1 MYQVLIKD
9 GPKGDELEIHS
20 PFSND
25 LKLEK
30 GSIKKGV
37 NTFDSFE
44 FSFLPNNPSFGRL
57 KPLTTLIRV
66 VDTRLNKS
74 IFKGRVLIPTDEME
88 SSGEFSCSYTCGS
101 DLSYLQ
107 DSVQKYGKF
116 QNTTPEQF
124 FRYLIDVHNSQVEE
138 HKRFVVGIVTVT
150 NNTDNV
156 YRYVDDLAT
165 TWGTIQDK
173 LISRLGGEIR
183 VREVNGV
190 NYIDYVTEIGEHT
203 DTTIELSKNLI
214 SISKSVDPTEIVTRI
229 YPRGERLES
238 EEESNTDA
246 SQPRLTIASVNNG
259 KEYLNA
265 SEELINEFGIIEKA
279 VEWSEVTQPQ
289 ILKSKGQQYL
299 DEQKSAKTQYS
310 LTAVDLSLID
320 LDIRRFEIGN
330 YYPLKNS
337 VMGIDEEL
345 RVVGITIDIIDVETS
360 ELTIGDRFIT
370 LSQYQIE
377 QNKKNAALTG
387 VADKTKSLIKRTN
400 NLDKATADL
409 GKELTESN
417 KVISQQQKQIEDALR
432 RIKELE
438 NGTDPERPIG
448 KIIDVSEHQGQID
461 WAKVKADDIELAI
474 IRVQDGSSY
483 VDNYYRYN
491 IQQCQQLN
499 IPYAVYAF
507 ARYVNEADAGQEATD
522 FYNRTKSI
530 SGTGKQPLFY
540 MIDVEVAT
548 MENMRQGTEAW
559 QNKMI
564 SFGIAQTNQVA
575 YIANHLYDQFNIN
588 VARFGSIVIP
598 AYRSTPPDHPWDL
611 WQYSDKGS
619 VQGINGNVDMNKD
632 PSERFKKQYLG
643 R

>member
-25 LKLEK
+25 LKLDK
-30 GSIKKGV
+30 GSIKKGI
-37 NTFDSFE
+37 NTFDSFNL
-44 FSFLPNNPSFGRL
+44 SFLPNNPAFGKI

-66 VDTRLNKS
+66 FDSQLNKN
-74 IFKGRVLIPTDEME
+74 IFKGRVLIPTDQME
-88 SSGEFSCSYTCGS
+88 SNGGFKCSYTCAS

-107 DSVQKYGKF
+107 DTIQKYAKI
-116 QNTTPEQF
+116 QDTTSEQF
-124 FRYLIDVHNSQVEE
+124 FKYLIEVHNSQTEE
-138 HKRFVVGIVTVT
+138 HKRFIVGVVNVT

-165 TWGTIQDK
+165 TWDTIQDK
-173 LISRLGGEIR
+173 LISRLGGELRI
-183 VREVNGV
+183 REVNGV
-190 NYIDYVTEIGEHT
+190 NYIDYLIEIGEHT

-214 SISKSVDPTEIVTRI
+214 SLSKSVDPTEIVTRL
-229 YPRGERLES
+229 YPRGERLEG
-238 EEESNTDA
+238 EEETSSDA
-246 SQPRLTIASVNNG
+246 SQPRLTISSVNGG
-259 KEYLNA
+259 KDYLDA
-265 SEELINEFGIIEKA
+265 PQELINEFGIIEKSK
-279 VEWSEVTQPQ
+279 EWSEVTQPK
-289 ILKSKGQQYL
+289 ILKSKGQQLL
-299 DEQKSAKTQYS
+299 DEQKSAQTQYS

-320 LDIRRFEIGN
+320 MDIRRFEVAN
-330 YYPLKNS
+330 YYLLKNP

-345 RVVGITIDIIDVETS
+345 RIVGIGIDIIDVEMS
-360 ELTIGDRFIT
+360 ELTIGDRFIS
-370 LSQYQIE
+370 LSQYQAEIKK
-377 QNKKNAALTG
+377 KKNALNDI
-387 VADKTKSLIKRTN
+387 ADKTNSLIKRTN
-400 NLDKATADL
+400 NLDKTTAGL
-409 GKELTESN
+409 GKELIESN
-417 KVISQQQKQIEDALR
+417 KVISQQQQLIEDALR

-438 NGTDPERPIG
+438 NGTGPERPIG

-461 WAKVKADDIELAI
+461 WVNVKADGIELAI

-548 MENMRQGTEAW
+548 MENMRQGTEVW

-564 SFGIAQTNQVA
+564 SFGISQTNQVA

-588 VARFGSIVIP
+588 VARFGSIIIP

-619 VQGINGNVDMNKD
+619 VLGINGNVDMNKD

>member
-1 MYQVLIKD
+1 MYQVLIKNS
-9 GPKGDELEIHS
+9 PKGDELEIHS

-25 LKLEK
+25 LKLTK
-30 GSIKKGV
+30 GSVKPGI
-37 NTFDSFE
+37 NAFDSFD
-44 FSFLPNNPSFGRL
+44 FSFLPNNPSFGKL

-66 VDTRLNKS
+66 VDTKLNKN
-74 IFKGRVLIPTDEME
+74 IFKGRVLIPTDRME
-88 SSGEFSCSYTCGS
+88 SSGDFNCSYICAS

-116 QNTTPEQF
+116 QNTTPEQI

-138 HKRFVVGIVTVT
+138 HKRFTVGVVTVT

-156 YRYVDDLAT
+156 YRYIDDLAT
-165 TWGTIQDK
+165 TWDTIQDK

-259 KEYLNA
+259 REYLNA
-265 SEELINEFGIIEKA
+265 SSELIKEFGIIEKA

-337 VMGIDEEL
+337 VMGIDDEL
-345 RVVGITIDIIDVETS
+345 RVVGMTIDIIDVETS
-360 ELTIGDRFIT
+360 ELTIGDRFVT
-370 LSQYQIE
+370 LSRYQIE
-377 QNKKNAALTG
+377 QNKKNTALND
-387 VADKTKSLIKRTN
+387 VADKTKSLVKKTS
-400 NLDKATADL
+400 NLSKDLTA
-409 GKELTESN
+409 SN
-417 KVISQQQKQIEDALR
+417 KLIEEQQKQIEDAVK

-438 NGTDPERPIG
+438 DANKPPDPTEQKGSDI
-448 KIIDVSEHQGQID
+448 SEYNASID
-461 WAKVKADDIELAI
+461 WAKFKSTGHTFVMIKGGYGKE
-474 IRVQDGSSY
+474 SSQINPCFSAQ
-483 VDNYYRYN
+483 VNGAVSQN
-491 IQQCQQLN
+491 IK
-499 IPYAVYAF
+499 IGMYWFSYATTI
-507 ARYVNEADAGQEATD
+507 QEAIQEANLCCD
-522 FYNRTKSI
+522 LADKYRANI
-530 SGTGKQPLFY
+530 SYP
-540 MIDVEVAT
+540 
-548 MENMRQGTEAW
+548 
-559 QNKMI
+559 I
-564 SFGIAQTNQVA
+564 SFDWENDSMKYANSLGVYPDKQLISDMALAFCNRIIERGYKAMNYSNLDYYNNYFDDRVKKYDWWLARPGVA
-575 YIANHLYDQFNIN
+575 K
-588 VARFGSIVIP
+588 
-598 AYRSTPPDHPWDL
+598 PDVPCAI
-611 WQYSDKGS
+611 WQSELDVDGTS
-619 VQGINGNVDMNKD
+619 RGINGNADFD
-632 PSERFKKQYLG
+632 ISFKNY
-643 R
+643 

>member
-25 LKLEK
+25 LKLDK
-30 GSIKKGV
+30 GGIKKGI
-37 NTFDSFE
+37 NTFDSFNL
-44 FSFLPNNPSFGRL
+44 SFLPNNPAFGKI

-66 VDTRLNKS
+66 FDSQLNKN
-74 IFKGRVLIPTDEME
+74 IFKGRVLIPTDQME
-88 SSGEFSCSYTCGS
+88 SNGGFNCSYTCAS

-107 DSVQKYGKF
+107 DTIQKYAKI
-116 QNTTPEQF
+116 QDTTPEQF
-124 FRYLIDVHNSQVEE
+124 FKYLIDVHNSQIEE
-138 HKRFVVGIVTVT
+138 HKRFIVGVVNVT

-165 TWGTIQDK
+165 TWDTIQDK
-173 LISRLGGEIR
+173 LISRLGGELRI
-183 VREVNGV
+183 REVNGV
-190 NYIDYVTEIGEHT
+190 NYIDYLIEIGERT

-214 SISKSVDPTEIVTRI
+214 SLSKSVDPTEIVTRL

-238 EEESNTDA
+238 EEETGSDA
-246 SQPRLTIASVNNG
+246 SQPRLTISSVNG
-259 KEYLNA
+259 GRDYLDA
-265 SEELINEFGIIEKA
+265 PQELINEFGIIEKSK
-279 VEWSEVTQPQ
+279 EWSEVTQPQ
-289 ILKSKGQQYL
+289 ILKSKGQQFL
-299 DEQKSAKTQYS
+299 DEQKSAQTQYS

-320 LDIRRFEIGN
+320 MDIRRFEVAN
-330 YYPLKNS
+330 YYLLKNP

-345 RVVGITIDIIDVETS
+345 RIVGIGIDIIDVEMS
-360 ELTIGDRFIT
+360 ELTIGDRFIS
-370 LSQYQIE
+370 LSQYQAE
-377 QNKKNAALTG
+377 LKKKNNALNDI
-387 VADKTKSLIKRTN
+387 ADKTNSLIKRTN
-400 NLDKATADL
+400 NLDKTTAGL
-409 GKELTESN
+409 GKELIESN
-417 KVISQQQKQIEDALR
+417 KIISQQQQLIEDALR

-461 WAKVKADDIELAI
+461 WVKVKADDIELAI

-564 SFGIAQTNQVA
+564 SFGISQTNQVA

>member
-25 LKLEK
+25 LKLIK
-30 GSIKKGV
+30 GSVKPGI
-37 NTFDSFE
+37 NAFDSFN
-44 FSFLPNNPSFGRL
+44 FSFLPNNPSFGKL
-57 KPLTTLIRV
+57 KPLKTLIRV
-66 VDTRLNKS
+66 FDTRLNKN
-74 IFKGRVLIPTDEME
+74 IFKGRILIPTDQMD
-88 SSGEFSCSYTCGS
+88 SSGDFNCSYVCAS

-107 DSVQKYGKF
+107 DSVQKYAKI
-116 QNTTPEQF
+116 QDTTPEQF

-138 HKRFVVGIVTVT
+138 HKRFVVGIVTAT

-190 NYIDYVTEIGEHT
+190 NYIDYITEIGEHT

-377 QNKKNAALTG
+377 QNKKNAALTD
-387 VADKTKSLIKRTN
+387 VADKKKSLIKRTN

>member
-1 MYQVLIKD
+1 MYQVLIKNS
-9 GPKGDELEIHS
+9 PKGDELEIHS

-25 LKLEK
+25 LKLTK
-30 GSIKKGV
+30 GSVKPGI
-37 NTFDSFE
+37 NAFDSFD
-44 FSFLPNNPSFGRL
+44 FSFLPNNPSFGKL

-66 VDTRLNKS
+66 VDTKLNKN
-74 IFKGRVLIPTDEME
+74 IFKGRVLIPTDRME
-88 SSGEFSCSYTCGS
+88 SSGDFNCSYICAS

-116 QNTTPEQF
+116 QNTTPEQI

-138 HKRFVVGIVTVT
+138 HKRFTVGVVTVT

-156 YRYVDDLAT
+156 YRYIDDLAT
-165 TWGTIQDK
+165 TWDTIQDK

-259 KEYLNA
+259 REYLNA
-265 SEELINEFGIIEKA
+265 SSELIKEFGIIEKA

-337 VMGIDEEL
+337 VMGIDDEL
-345 RVVGITIDIIDVETS
+345 RVVGMTIDIIDVETS
-360 ELTIGDRFIT
+360 ELTIGDRFIS
-370 LSQYQIE
+370 LSQYQAE
-377 QNKKNAALTG
+377 LKKKNNALNDI
-387 VADKTKSLIKRTN
+387 ADKTNSLIKRTN
-400 NLDKATADL
+400 NLDKTTAGL
-409 GKELTESN
+409 GKELIESN
-417 KVISQQQKQIEDALR
+417 KIISQQQQLIEDALR

-564 SFGIAQTNQVA
+564 SFGISQTNQVA

-588 VARFGSIVIP
+588 VAR
-598 AYRSTPPDHPWDL
+598 
-611 WQYSDKGS
+611 
-619 VQGINGNVDMNKD
+619 
-632 PSERFKKQYLG
+632 
-643 R
+643 

>member
-1 MYQVLIKD
+1 MYQVLIKNS
-9 GPKGDELEIHS
+9 PKGDELEIHS

-25 LKLEK
+25 LKLIK
-30 GSIKKGV
+30 GSVKPGI
-37 NTFDSFE
+37 NAFDSFD
-44 FSFLPNNPSFGRL
+44 FSFLPNNPSFGKL

-66 VDTRLNKS
+66 VDTKLNKN
-74 IFKGRVLIPTDEME
+74 IFKGRVLIPTDRME
-88 SSGEFSCSYTCGS
+88 SSGDFNCSYICAS

-107 DSVQKYGKF
+107 DSVQKYAKI

-138 HKRFVVGIVTVT
+138 HKRFIVGIVTVT
-150 NNTDNV
+150 NNADNV

-190 NYIDYVTEIGEHT
+190 NYIDYLTEIGEHT

-229 YPRGERLES
+229 YPRGERLEN
-238 EEESNTDA
+238 EEENNTDA

-259 KEYLNA
+259 REYLNA
-265 SEELINEFGIIEKA
+265 SSELIKEFGIIEKA

-330 YYPLKNS
+330 YYPLKNP
-337 VMGIDEEL
+337 VMGIDDEL

-360 ELTIGDRFIT
+360 ELTIGDRFIS
-370 LSQYQIE
+370 LSQYQAE
-377 QNKKNAALTG
+377 LKKKNNALNDI
-387 VADKTKSLIKRTN
+387 ADKTNSLIKRTN
-400 NLDKATADL
+400 NLDKTTAGL
-409 GKELTESN
+409 GKELIESN
-417 KVISQQQKQIEDALR
+417 KVISQQQQLIEDALR

-448 KIIDVSEHQGQID
+448 KSIDVSEHQGQID
-461 WAKVKADDIELAI
+461 WAKVKSDDIELAI

-564 SFGIAQTNQVA
+564 SFGVTQTNQVA

-619 VQGINGNVDMNKD
+619 VQGINGNVDVNKD

>member
-1 MYQVLIKD
+1 MYQVLIKNS
-9 GPKGDELEIHS
+9 PKGDELEIHS

-25 LKLEK
+25 LKLTK
-30 GSIKKGV
+30 GSVKPGI
-37 NTFDSFE
+37 NAFDSFD
-44 FSFLPNNPSFGRL
+44 FSFLPNNPSFGKL

-66 VDTRLNKS
+66 VDTKLNKN
-74 IFKGRVLIPTDEME
+74 IFKGRVLIPTDRME
-88 SSGEFSCSYTCGS
+88 SSGDFNCSYICAS

-259 KEYLNA
+259 REYLNA
-265 SEELINEFGIIEKA
+265 SNELINEFGIIEKA

-337 VMGIDEEL
+337 VMGIDDEL
-345 RVVGITIDIIDVETS
+345 RVVGMTIDIIDVETS
-360 ELTIGDRFIT
+360 ELTIGDRFIS
-370 LSQYQIE
+370 LSQYQAE
-377 QNKKNAALTG
+377 LKKKNNALN
-387 VADKTKSLIKRTN
+387 D
-400 NLDKATADL
+400 
-409 GKELTESN
+409 
-417 KVISQQQKQIEDALR
+417 
-432 RIKELE
+432 
-438 NGTDPERPIG
+438 
-448 KIIDVSEHQGQID
+448 
-461 WAKVKADDIELAI
+461 
-474 IRVQDGSSY
+474 
-483 VDNYYRYN
+483 
-491 IQQCQQLN
+491 
-499 IPYAVYAF
+499 
-507 ARYVNEADAGQEATD
+507 
-522 FYNRTKSI
+522 
-530 SGTGKQPLFY
+530 
-540 MIDVEVAT
+540 
-548 MENMRQGTEAW
+548 
-559 QNKMI
+559 
-564 SFGIAQTNQVA
+564 
-575 YIANHLYDQFNIN
+575 
-588 VARFGSIVIP
+588 
-598 AYRSTPPDHPWDL
+598 
-611 WQYSDKGS
+611 
-619 VQGINGNVDMNKD
+619 
-632 PSERFKKQYLG
+632 
-643 R
+643 

>member
-1 MYQVLIKD
+1 MYQVLIKNS
-9 GPKGDELEIHS
+9 PKGDELEIHS

-25 LKLEK
+25 LKLTK
-30 GSIKKGV
+30 GSVKPGI
-37 NTFDSFE
+37 NAFDSFD
-44 FSFLPNNPSFGRL
+44 FSFLPNNPSFGKL

-66 VDTRLNKS
+66 VDTKLNKN
-74 IFKGRVLIPTDEME
+74 IFKGRVLIPTDRME
-88 SSGEFSCSYTCGS
+88 SSGDFNCSYICAS

-116 QNTTPEQF
+116 QNTTPEQI

-138 HKRFVVGIVTVT
+138 HKRFTVGVVTVT

-156 YRYVDDLAT
+156 YRYIDDLAT
-165 TWGTIQDK
+165 TWDTIQDK

-259 KEYLNA
+259 REYLNA
-265 SEELINEFGIIEKA
+265 SSELIKEFGIIEKA

-337 VMGIDEEL
+337 VMGIDDEL
-345 RVVGITIDIIDVETS
+345 RVVGMTIDIIDVETS
-360 ELTIGDRFIT
+360 ELTIGDRFIS
-370 LSQYQIE
+370 LSQYQAE
-377 QNKKNAALTG
+377 LKKKNNALNDI
-387 VADKTKSLIKRTN
+387 ADKTNSLIKRTN
-400 NLDKATADL
+400 NLDKTTAGL
-409 GKELTESN
+409 GKELIESN
-417 KVISQQQKQIEDALR
+417 KIISQQQQLIEDALR

-564 SFGIAQTNQVA
+564 SFGISQTNQVA

-619 VQGINGNVDMNKD
+619 VLGINGNVDMNKD